1 VNGTKGGDFVGA
13 AIISQVRLFN
23 MHPTGA
29 MHARERVNALMQPG
43 GIQDCSNA
51 QNCVKACPKDIPLTE
66 SIAEVNRQAW
76 KQAMLGW
83 LIG

>member
-1 VNGTKGGDFVGA
+1 VNEGNKFIGA

-29 MHARERVNALMQPG
+29 MHAKERIEAVMGEG
-43 GIQDCSNA
+43 GIEECGNA

-66 SIAEVNRQAW
+66 SIADVNRQAW
-76 KQAMLGW
+76 KQSLLGW
-83 LIG
+83 LSG